1 MASGKEPVCQ
11 CRRCRRREFNPWVGM
26 IPWRRVRAA
35 HSSILVWRIP
45 WTEEPGGYSPW
56 GCQESDT
63 TEGRITAPST
73 VCFRSLCICFCLTL
87 TLSSSLCL
95 GCSALLSSPRYSPR
109 PARDP
114 CSSSGFCPD
123 LPDPGEGLRDGARLS
138 LSRRAVTACRVDVAL
153 FQKARAVI
161 RLRG

>member
-1 MASGKEPVCQ
+1 MLLVTLHLWPFLVFPGSTSGKEPVCQ

-45 WTEEPGGYSPW
+45 WTEEPGVYSPW

-63 TEGRITAPST
+63 TEGCITAPST
-73 VCFRSLCICFCLTL
+73 VCFRSLCVCFCLML

-114 CSSSGFCPD
+114 CSSLGFCPD
-123 LPDPGEGLRDGARLS
+123 LPPRGRDCVMEPGCLCHGGL
-138 LSRRAVTACRVDVAL
+138 
-153 FQKARAVI
+153 
-161 RLRG
+161 